1 MASAV
6 ARDDPSVLCETVM
19 SELPAVEPMPPHA
32 TGPIP
37 WLGAGLGLLRD
48 PTAHLAALR
57 ARLGDTFVLDGLGY
71 RLFFV
76 FSPAGVK
83 ALYAAPEHEAS
94 FGLAT
99 FELVLK
105 RKIPFELAAGRRT
118 LPHDLFK
125 NPDVETYLEHLE
137 RAVALEIEALGAR
150 GTFEAFA
157 EAKRLGY
164 RLGLASWAGE
174 EAASP
179 RFLPA
184 LIAAFERLDSSDSFV
199 RPLSTAWS
207 MVTKKRGEW
216 RAMGEIETII
226 SAILQSRRASGHRP
240 GDYLDQI
247 EASFSDLAIPERD
260 VQVARDLMI
269 IQMGAQSNLFAAL
282 AWTLVNLLLHP
293 EVLARVRAGDDALL
307 ERAAHESIRLAQRSL
322 TLRQVLSPFEVATET
337 GTYRL
342 APGVFLATLLSV
354 NNSSAAPGLDRFD
367 PDHYVGRK
375 LADTVALPARELVST
390 FGHGRHSCPAQ
401 RFSISAI
408 RIAIRRLLDRYDLE
422 PRFRSAQP
430 LARQI
435 GGVARA
441 AAPCVVAYSARA

>member
-1 MASAV
+1 MT
-6 ARDDPSVLCETVM
+6 DLPTVT
-19 SELPAVEPMPPHA
+19 PMPAHA
-32 TGPIP
+32 TGRIP

-48 PTAHLAALR
+48 PTAHLLRLR

-76 FSPAGVK
+76 FSPAGVR
-83 ALYAAPEHEAS
+83 ALYAAPEEQAS

-125 NPDVETYLEHLE
+125 NPDVETYLGHLE
-137 RAVALEIEALGAR
+137 RAMELEIADLGAR
-150 GTFEAFA
+150 GTFEAFR

-179 RFLPA
+179 RFLPT
-184 LIAAFERLDSSDSFV
+184 LIAAFERLDASQSFV
-199 RPLSTAWS
+199 RPLATAWS
-207 MVTKKRGEW
+207 MATKKRDEW
-216 RAMGEIETII
+216 RAMREIEAVI
-226 SAILQSRRASGHRP
+226 ADILRERRAAGRRP

-247 EASFSDLAIPERD
+247 EATFSDLPIAERD

-282 AWTLVNLLLHP
+282 AWTLVNLLRHP
-293 EVLARVRAGDDALL
+293 AVLARVRAGDDALL
-307 ERAAHESIRLAQRSL
+307 ERSAHESIRLAQRSL

-337 GTYRL
+337 GSHTL

-354 NNSSAAPGLDRFD
+354 NNPHAAPGLDRFD
-367 PDHYVGRK
+367 PEHYAGRR
-375 LADTVALPARELVST
+375 LADTVDLPARELVST
-390 FGHGRHSCPAQ
+390 FGHGRHACPAQ
-401 RFSISAI
+401 RFAISAI
-408 RIAIRRLLDRYDLE
+408 RIAIRRLLDAYELT
-422 PRFRSAQP
+422 PRFRTAAP
-430 LARQI
+430 LRRQI

-441 AAPCVVAYSARA
+441 ARPCRVAYVSTSR

>member
-1 MASAV
+1 M
-6 ARDDPSVLCETVM
+6 TV
-19 SELPAVEPMPPHA
+19 LPAVEPMPPHA
-32 TGPIP
+32 TGRVP

-48 PTAHLAALR
+48 PTAHLTKLR
-57 ARLGDTFVLDGLGY
+57 RRLGDTFVLDGFGY

-76 FSPAGVK
+76 FSPAGVR
-83 ALYAAPEHEAS
+83 ALYAAPEEQAS

-118 LPHDLFK
+118 LPHELFK
-125 NPDVETYLEHLE
+125 NPDVETYLANLEH
-137 RAVALEIEALGAR
+137 AVALEIEELGSR
-150 GTFEAFA
+150 GTFEAFG

-179 RFLPA
+179 RYLPA
-184 LIAAFERLDSSDSFV
+184 LIDAFERLDASQSFV

-207 MVTKKRGEW
+207 MATSKRGEW
-216 RAMGEIETII
+216 RAMREIEAII
-226 SAILQSRRASGHRP
+226 AAILQSRRAARREP

-247 EASFSDLAIPERD
+247 ERAFSDLPVAERD

-293 EVLARVRAGDDALL
+293 DVLARVRAGDDGLL

-322 TLRQVLSPFEVATET
+322 TLRQVLSPFDVATEA
-337 GTYRL
+337 GTYTL
-342 APGVFLATLLSV
+342 GPGVFLATLLSV
-354 NNSSAAPGLDRFD
+354 NNPWAAPGLDRFD
-367 PDHYVGRK
+367 PDHYVGRR
-375 LADTVALPARELVST
+375 LADDVALPAREMVST

-408 RIAIRRLLDRYDLE
+408 RIAIRRLVDHYDLE

-441 AAPCVVAYSARA
+441 ARPCRIAYRSR

>member
-1 MASAV
+1 MT
-6 ARDDPSVLCETVM
+6 P
-19 SELPAVEPMPPHA
+19 LPTVEPMPPHA

-37 WLGAGLGLLRD
+37 WLGAGFGLLRD
-48 PTAHLAALR
+48 PTAHLTKLR
-57 ARLGDTFVLDGLGY
+57 RRLGDTFVLDGLGY

-76 FSPAGVK
+76 FSPAGVR
-83 ALYAAPEHEAS
+83 ALYAAPEEQAS

-125 NPDVETYLEHLE
+125 NPDVETYLANLE
-137 RAVALEIEALGAR
+137 RAVALEIEELGAS
-150 GTFEAFA
+150 GTFEAFR

-179 RFLPA
+179 RHLSA
-184 LIAAFERLDSSDSFV
+184 LIDAFERLDASDSFV
-199 RPLSTAWS
+199 RPLSTAWT
-207 MVTKKRGEW
+207 MATKKRAELK
-216 RAMGEIETII
+216 AMSEIEAVIA
-226 SAILQSRRASGHRP
+226 AILRDRRASGRRA

-247 EASFSDLAIPERD
+247 EEKFADLPLPERD

-282 AWTLVNLLLHP
+282 AWTLVNLLVHP

-307 ERAAHESIRLAQRSL
+307 ERAASESIRLAQRSL

-337 GTYRL
+337 GTYTL

-354 NNSSAAPGLDRFD
+354 NNPTAAPGLDRFD
-367 PDHYVGRK
+367 PDHYAGRK
-375 LADTVALPARELVST
+375 LADTVPLPTRELVST
-390 FGHGRHSCPAQ
+390 FGHGRHACPAQ
-401 RFSISAI
+401 RFSLSAI
-408 RIAIRRLLDRYDLE
+408 RIAIRRLLDAYDLT
-422 PRFRSAQP
+422 PRFRSARP

-441 AAPCVVAYSARA
+441 ARPCRIAYTARTR

>member
-1 MASAV
+1 M
-6 ARDDPSVLCETVM
+6 LCDVVM
-19 SELPAVEPMPPHA
+19 TELPAVEPMPPHA

-48 PTAHLAALR
+48 PTAHLTALR
-57 ARLGDTFVLDGLGY
+57 ARHGDTFVLDGLGY

-76 FSPAGVK
+76 FSPAGVR

-105 RKIPFELAAGRRT
+105 RKIPFELAAGRRN

-125 NPDVETYLEHLE
+125 NPDVETYLGHLE
-137 RAVALEIEALGAR
+137 RAVAFEIEALGAR
-150 GTFEAFA
+150 GAFEAFA

-179 RFLPA
+179 RHLPT

-199 RPLSTAWS
+199 RPLRTAWS
-207 MVTKKRGEW
+207 MATKKRGEW
-216 RAMGEIETII
+216 RAMAEIEAIV
-226 SAILQSRRASGHRP
+226 SAILESRRASGRRP

-247 EASFSDLAIPERD
+247 EGSFADLPIPERD

-293 EVLARVRAGDDALL
+293 DVLARVRAGDDALL

-322 TLRQVLSPFEVATET
+322 TLRQVLSPFEVATER

-354 NNSSAAPGLDRFD
+354 NNPHAAPGLDRFD

-375 LADTVALPARELVST
+375 LADTIALPARELVST

-408 RIAIRRLLDRYDLE
+408 RIAIRRLLDHYDLT
-422 PRFRSAQP
+422 PRFRSARP

-441 AAPCVVAYSARA
+441 AAPCVVAYSARRG